1 MQLRRILLGL
11 ALSTTV
17 ALTAAC
23 GDDPA
28 GTATSAGASATA
40 GTTTTTTTTTTTA
53 AAGTASAGATPGG
66 AANTE
71 AVCKAVVA
79 AYDKEK
85 AELVGA
91 LGELLAAGAK
101 DDKAGIAAAK
111 AKGQVVITRLTK
123 AVDAELAKATD
134 PAAKAALQ
142 QFVASFAKVLQGENL
157 DDPSFQ
163 SELDK
168 ATAEAAKYCP
178 ALAG

>member
-1 MQLRRILLGL
+1 MRLRRFLLAL

-23 GDDPA
+23 GDDPS
-28 GTATSAGASATA
+28 GTASSAGASASA
-40 GTTTTTTTTTTTA
+40 TA
-53 AAGTASAGATPGG
+53 AAAASASAGSATSG
-66 AANTE
+66 AASSGSANTE
-71 AVCKAVVA
+71 AVCKGVVA
-79 AYDKEK
+79 AYDKAK

-101 DDKAGIAAAK
+101 DDKAGVAAAK
-111 AKGQVVITRLTK
+111 AKGQVVIDRLAK

-142 QFVASFAKVLQGENL
+142 QFVASFAKVLQGDNL
-157 DDPSFQ
+157 DDPTF
-163 SELDK
+163 EAEMDK

>member
-1 MQLRRILLGL
+1 MQLRRILLAL

-28 GTATSAGASATA
+28 GTSASATA
-40 GTTTTTTTTTTTA
+40 SA
-53 AAGTASAGATPGG
+53 ASAGSSASGTAPAG
-66 AANTE
+66 AANTD
-71 AVCKAVVA
+71 AVCKGVVA

-85 AELVGA
+85 AELLGA

-101 DDKAGIAAAK
+101 DDKAGVAAAK
-111 AKGQVVITRLTK
+111 AKGQVVIDRLAK

-142 QFVASFAKVLQGENL
+142 KFVASFAKVLQGDNL
-157 DDPSFQ
+157 DDPTF
-163 SELDK
+163 EAEMDK

>member
-1 MQLRRILLGL
+1 MRLRRILLAL

-28 GTATSAGASATA
+28 GTAASAGSSAGASAGSSA
-40 GTTTTTTTTTTTA
+40 GSSA
-53 AAGTASAGATPGG
+53 SASASASAGATPVG
-66 AANTE
+66 ASNTE
-71 AVCKAVVA
+71 AVCKGIVA

-101 DDKAGIAAAK
+101 DDTAGVAAAK
-111 AKGQVVITRLTK
+111 AKGQTAITRLTK

-142 QFVASFAKVLQGENL
+142 QFVASFAKVLQGDNL

-163 SELDK
+163 TELDK
-168 ATAEAAKYCP
+168 ATTEAAKYCP